1 MIKIFRNLKRREIS
15 LILISIVFIVFQV
28 FLDLRIPGYMSEIT
42 VLVQTP
48 GSQVSDIGFTG
59 LLMLLAALGSVVSS
73 VIVGFFAA
81 RVAAS
86 FSKQLRE
93 KIFTKVMTF
102 SLEEIGSFST
112 PSLITRTTNDVIH
125 VQMVIAMGLQAI
137 IKAPIMATWAMTKI
151 AGKSWQWSATTGVA
165 VLIMT
170 IAFVIISVFAI
181 PKFKIIQRLTD
192 NLNRVTRENLSGIRV
207 VRAYNAEDY
216 QQEKF
221 EDANEELTYNHLFT
235 SRIMAIINP
244 IMTLIMS
251 GLSLVIYW
259 TGAYIINI
267 APLAD
272 RIYIF
277 SDMVVFSA
285 YAMQVIMSF
294 MMLTMIFVMLPRAS
308 VSANRINEVLDTK
321 FSIIDGSKEK
331 GESETRG
338 TIRYQNVGFKYPG
351 AADYVLKDISF
362 EARAGETIA
371 IIGSTGSGKST
382 LVNLLPRL
390 FDITEGKIE
399 IDGVNIKDYKLQ
411 ALREKLGYVSQEA
424 ILFSG
429 NIMSNLT
436 IGSNEKSNIRTE
448 KALEI
453 AQAKEFVSR
462 LDQKEESYVA
472 QGGTNFSGGQKQRL
486 TIARAIYKEPA
497 IFIFDDSFS
506 ALDFRTERMLRDALS
521 NNLKNSTSLI
531 VGQRISSIKNAD
543 RIIVLE
549 KGKMV
554 GYGSHNELIKDCET
568 YQEIAFSQLSEE
580 ELQNAK

>member
-1 MIKIFRNLKRREIS
+1 
-15 LILISIVFIVFQV
+15 
-28 FLDLRIPGYMSEIT
+28 
-42 VLVQTP
+42 
-48 GSQVSDIGFTG
+48 
-59 LLMLLAALGSVVSS
+59 
-73 VIVGFFAA
+73 
-81 RVAAS
+81 
-86 FSKQLRE
+86 
-93 KIFTKVMTF
+93 
-102 SLEEIGSFST
+102 
-112 PSLITRTTNDVIH
+112 
-125 VQMVIAMGLQAI
+125 
-137 IKAPIMATWAMTKI
+137 
-151 AGKSWQWSATTGVA
+151 
-165 VLIMT
+165 
-170 IAFVIISVFAI
+170 
-181 PKFKIIQRLTD
+181 
-192 NLNRVTRENLSGIRV
+192 
-207 VRAYNAEDY
+207 
-216 QQEKF
+216 
-221 EDANEELTYNHLFT
+221 
-235 SRIMAIINP
+235 
-244 IMTLIMS
+244 
-251 GLSLVIYW
+251 
-259 TGAYIINI
+259 
-267 APLAD
+267 
-272 RIYIF
+272 
-277 SDMVVFSA
+277 
-285 YAMQVIMSF
+285 
-294 MMLTMIFVMLPRAS
+294 MLTMIFVMLPRAS